1 MNTRHILFYN
11 PANGKTSSLYAEIE
25 NAGYMCKHATS
36 REEALQLLKEDPAQ
50 AVLIY
55 LDNCGDDGLKL
66 CHLVRQNPHL
76 RKTALIVISA
86 ENDEDKIV
94 ETFEAGADEYLTNF
108 HSSRELLARIRAIL
122 RRINGF
128 DFNKLRVK
136 DIEIDLEKH
145 KVKRSGRLID
155 LTYIQFKLL
164 YLLASQRESVFSRRE
179 ILDKVWG
186 KNVYVTYRTVDVHI
200 KRLREKLGEYK
211 YPSQYIET
219 VHGTGYR
226 LMQ

>member
-1 MNTRHILFYN
+1 MKSRRILFYN
-11 PANGKTSSLYAEIE
+11 PANGKTNSLNDDFE
-25 NAGYMCKHATS
+25 NAGYLCKHTTS
-36 REEALQLLKEDPAQ
+36 REEVMLMLKDGPTDAL
-50 AVLIY
+50 LIY
-55 LDNCGDDGLKL
+55 IDNCGDDGLKL
-66 CHLVRQNPHL
+66 CHLVRQNPLL
-76 RKTALIVISA
+76 RKTALILISGD
-86 ENDEDKIV
+86 NDEEKIIDGLD
-94 ETFEAGADEYLTNF
+94 AGADDYITSYN
-108 HSSRELLARIRAIL
+108 SPRELITRVKAIV
-122 RRINGF
+122 RRINGV
-128 DFNKLRVK
+128 DFSKLRVK